1 MRQETAKLPPG
12 SPPRSQYDHR
22 VSGWRLVIRH
32 GSGVERE
39 SFDSLDDAIDAMQRR
54 ASEIRAEGPLQE
66 VTALR
71 DFEPGQRVHARLELS
86 TGGFLRGSEA
96 GVDVMGD
103 GALVPYLGVI
113 RKRRLEPARGGSAFD
128 AVREALAR

>member
-1 MRQETAKLPPG
+1 VAGYLLT
-12 SPPRSQYDHR
+12 
-22 VSGWRLVIRH
+22 IRH
-32 GSGVERE
+32 GSRVERE
-39 SFDSLDDAIDAMQRR
+39 SFDDLNAAVAAMERR
-54 ASEIRAEGPLQE
+54 SREIRAGGPIEE
-66 VTALR
+66 VSALR

-86 TGGFLRGSEA
+86 TGGLFRGSEA

-103 GALVPYLGVI
+103 GGLVPYLGVV